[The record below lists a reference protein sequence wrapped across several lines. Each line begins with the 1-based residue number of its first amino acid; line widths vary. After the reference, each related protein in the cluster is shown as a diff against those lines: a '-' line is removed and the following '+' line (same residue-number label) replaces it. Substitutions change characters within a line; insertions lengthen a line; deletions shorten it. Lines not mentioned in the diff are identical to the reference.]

1 MQDYPPPTHT
11 QFVIRK
17 MRQREVKRLAQGDS
31 IKKGEAGIQIK
42 SIWFLVVMFP
52 PLCILL
58 LTKGTKASKQN
69 THSVPPIGFHS
80 SSKFSYTE
88 MHENISKH

>member
-1 MQDYPPPTHT
+1 MMQDYPPPTHT

-42 SIWFLVVMFP
+42 SI
-52 PLCILL
+52 
-58 LTKGTKASKQN
+58 
-69 THSVPPIGFHS
+69 
-80 SSKFSYTE
+80 
-88 MHENISKH
+88 